1 MTFSRANDLNFFRE
15 LLLSENFFKLID
27 FRKLVLSYLKV
38 AVMKKQPPVQLRPQR
53 IGDEVATGCVL

>member
-1 MTFSRANDLNFFRE
+1 MTFSRANDLNFFWE

-38 AVMKKQPPVQLRPQR
+38 AVMKKQPPLQPCPQR
-53 IGDEVATGCVL
+53 IGDEVATGGVL

>member
-38 AVMKKQPPVQLRPQR
+38 AVMKKQSPVQPRPQR

>member
-38 AVMKKQPPVQLRPQR
+38 AVMKKQPPVQPRPQR